1 MHHWRPHQRTL
12 RWGDRGLVC
21 AYICVAKYA
30 LIISSTHRY
39 VKFDTFHPAVDRGLP
54 VTRVISRVTLQ
65 EILAT
70 AAERLAGTQDVIMND
85 ALVADYEQTTYAA
98 TGEQRVW
105 AVLQDGR
112 RYEGDILVGA
122 DGIWSKVRCVVLCI
136 WCFQYM
142 MRV

>member
-1 MHHWRPHQRTL
+1 MIIHQPTN
-12 RWGDRGLVC
+12 
-21 AYICVAKYA
+21 
-30 LIISSTHRY
+30 RY

-70 AAERLAGTQDVIMND
+70 AAERLAGTTDIIINE
-85 ALVADYEQTTYAA
+85 ALVVDYEQTTDAA

-122 DGIWSKVRCVVLCI
+122 DGIWSKVG
-136 WCFQYM
+136 
-142 MRV
+142 